1 MASAQTSL
9 SVKVCLSGAPV
20 NNRKVGNKFMYR
32 VLLAEKIHP
41 KGIEMLE
48 EYCHVSIASGID
60 EETLCREVKGM
71 DALIVRSIKVP
82 VRVISE
88 ADTLKVIGRHGMG
101 VDNIDLNIAD
111 QKGITVVNTPV
122 ANVASVIEHIV
133 TFILALSKQLIKC
146 DRAMKSGLLS
156 TQGGSLPGLAQKRNC
171 LPTEVRGKKLG
182 LIGLGKIG
190 RGVADI
196 CGPMLGMEVM
206 AYDPCLA
213 EGVIDTIKITG
224 VLEDLLREADFV
236 SLQVPLNSGTAGL
249 IGYEELLL
257 MKETAF
263 LINASRGQVLD
274 EEGILRGLK
283 EKRIAGA
290 ALDVYWQEPL
300 PANHEL
306 FTLENVLLTPHVAG
320 VTEEAL
326 VRMSMDVSEGVLDVL
341 MGRQP
346 KYYCSPACAQL

>member
-1 MASAQTSL
+1 
-9 SVKVCLSGAPV
+9 
-20 NNRKVGNKFMYR
+20 MYK

-48 EYCHVSIASGID
+48 KYCHVSIASGID

-71 DALIVRSIKVP
+71 DALIVRSIIVP
-82 VRVISE
+82 VRVISD

-101 VDNIDLNIAD
+101 VDNIDLKIAA

-122 ANVASVIEHIV
+122 ANVNSVIEHIV
-133 TFILALSKQLIKC
+133 TFILALSKQLVRC

-156 TQGGSLPGLAQKRNC
+156 EQGASLPGLAKKHNF

-190 RGVADI
+190 GGVAHI
-196 CGPMLGMEVM
+196 CGSVLGMEVM
-206 AYDPCLA
+206 AYDPYLA
-213 EGVIDTIKITG
+213 EGVMGNVKIIG
-224 VLEDLLREADFV
+224 VLDDLLREADFV
-236 SLQVPLNSGTAGL
+236 SLQVPLTRGTAGM
-249 IGYEELLL
+249 IGYKELLL

-263 LINASRGQVLD
+263 LINASRGQILD

-283 EKRIAGA
+283 EKQIAGA
-290 ALDVYWQEPL
+290 ALDVYWQEPPL
-300 PANHEL
+300 ANHEL
-306 FTLENVLLTPHVAG
+306 FKLDNVILTPHVAG

-326 VRMSMDVSEGVLDVL
+326 VRMSMDVSQGVIDVL
-341 MGRQP
+341 MGREP
-346 KYYCSPACAQL
+346 KYAV